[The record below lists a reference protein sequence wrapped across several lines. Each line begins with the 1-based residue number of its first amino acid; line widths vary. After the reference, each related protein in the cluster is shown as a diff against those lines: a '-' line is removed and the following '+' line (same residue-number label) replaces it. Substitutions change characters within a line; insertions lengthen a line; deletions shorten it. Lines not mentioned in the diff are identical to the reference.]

1 MKINDALIQQKLDA
15 ITDKDRFG
23 QKMIFD
29 QRLSALFPG
38 QEEEAEKFCK
48 TSKNFQVSTYGN
60 RYVTYKAITKRI

>member
-38 QEEEAEKFCK
+38 QEKEAEEFCK
-48 TSKNFQVSTYGN
+48 TSKTFQVSTYTN
-60 RYVTYKAITKRI
+60 QYFTYKAITKRI